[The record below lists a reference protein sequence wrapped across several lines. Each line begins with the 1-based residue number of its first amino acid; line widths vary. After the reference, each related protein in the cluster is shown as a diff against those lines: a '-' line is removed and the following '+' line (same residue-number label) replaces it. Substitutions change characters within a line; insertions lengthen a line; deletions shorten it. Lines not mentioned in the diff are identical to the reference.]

1 MLIGSN
7 FISRK
12 KYENARKSGVN
23 VFLFNEIDFIPPE
36 STQVRFFNC
45 TKYRVEST
53 WFTWEEN
60 EKIIL
65 SFKEKFP
72 QMFVLN
78 GYDISLAIKK
88 AMFWSNYKTGFLW
101 YAKNREFSHVKVVD
115 IESLHKYSKQSVILR
130 YLKTRYSNSK
140 KQYSSV
146 INKNHSPSK
155 IIHIKNNFQLGLYE
169 NIVNEVE
176 KYHDFKVFIDAKVD
190 RNMLSAINSKNIESI
205 GKKINNYGLPSINL
219 SKMRGN
225 DWFVLN
231 IILLHWNEINDCLHT
246 AEYLLNYNPKVAL
259 INEAENGIYGAVV
272 SEVLRKHQTVVYNT
286 MNGIKSGE
294 SQDGFINF
302 DKWFIWD
309 EQMKKLLVEKCDLP
323 DEKLII
329 SGHLI
334 EDLVRNY
341 KYQNSLDIDVNA
353 LKDKKVIS
361 LFSVKGKRFVKLDTL
376 TFLYDFI
383 KNNPNYFLIIRPHPH
398 EMKEDYFLPD
408 FELNNYKIIEYN
420 PYNLNDTLHDQL
432 SISDVSIVFGSTVAL
447 DSKWMNVPC
456 ISYERRE
463 ESLIYNIDNSS
474 IFHVKSRMELENK
487 IMELLNQPKP
497 QVPNRKSKVSE
508 IILNEINQTFDA
520 ILQS

>member
-12 KYENARKSGVN
+12 MYDNARKSGVN
-23 VFLFNEIDFIPPE
+23 VFLFNEIDFMPPE
-36 STQVRFFNC
+36 NTNERFFNC

-53 WFTWEEN
+53 WYTWEEN
-60 EKIIL
+60 ERIIH

-88 AMFWSNYKTGFLW
+88 AMFWSNFKTGFLW
-101 YAKNREFSHVKVVD
+101 YAKNREFSNLKIAS
-115 IESLHKYSKQSVILR
+115 IEGLHKYSKKSVVLR
-130 YLKTRYSNSK
+130 YFKTRYSVSK
-140 KQYSSV
+140 KQHSNS
-146 INKNHSPSK
+146 INKTLSPYK
-155 IIHIKNNFQLGLYE
+155 VIHVKNNFQLGLYE
-169 NIVNEVE
+169 NIINEVE
-176 KYHDFKVFIDAKVD
+176 NYNDYKVFVDSKVD
-190 RNMLSAINSKNIESI
+190 RNMLNAVRNKNIEVVE
-205 GKKINNYGLPSINL
+205 KKTINYALPSINL
-219 SKMRGN
+219 SKVRGN

-246 AEYLLNYNPKVAL
+246 AEFLLKYNPKVAL
-259 INEAENGIYGAVV
+259 INEAENGIYGAIV
-272 SEVLRKHQTVVYNT
+272 SEVLRKNQTIVYNT

-294 SQDGFINF
+294 SQDGYINF

-309 EQMKKLLVEKCDLP
+309 EQMKKLLVEKCGLP
-323 DEKLII
+323 QEKFII

-341 KYQNSLDIDVNA
+341 EYQNSLEIDVDT
-353 LKDKKVIS
+353 LKDKKIIS

-383 KNNPNYFLIIRPHPH
+383 KNNPNYFLLIRPHPH
-398 EMKEDYFLPD
+398 EKKADYILPD
-408 FELNNYKIIEYN
+408 FELNNFKIVEYN
-420 PYNLNDTLHDQL
+420 PSNLNDTLHDQL
-432 SISDVSIVFGSTVAL
+432 SISDISIVFGSTVAL

-456 ISYERRE
+456 ITYERRE

-474 IFHVKSRMELENK
+474 IFHVRSRSELESK
-487 IMELLNQPKP
+487 IIELLNQPKP
-497 QVPNRKSKVSE
+497 QVANVRNKVSD

-520 ILQS
+520 ILQA